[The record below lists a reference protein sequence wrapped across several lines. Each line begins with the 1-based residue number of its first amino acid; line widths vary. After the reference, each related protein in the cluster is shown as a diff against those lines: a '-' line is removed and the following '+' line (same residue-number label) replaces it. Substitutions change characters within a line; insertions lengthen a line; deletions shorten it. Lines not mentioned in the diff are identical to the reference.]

1 MSVIRNS
8 GALTRRLGLAVAA
21 ALAVLALA
29 AAPAGGSDFAP
40 ITDAERALN
49 AAPGDPEAPAV
60 MLFEKGRM
68 KLLEYPRDFYSQLD
82 VEVRLKVLNDRGK
95 EMFGE
100 VEIEHGRHLR
110 LSGFKGRTVLPDG
123 REVPVGED
131 AVFKDVA
138 SRARRV
144 YVTRVAFPAV
154 EPGAIL
160 DYRYTLR
167 WDTFLYLE
175 PWYFAN
181 RVPTL
186 HSEITY
192 VVPPNMGARA
202 WSRQAG
208 RVELRSETEQRAT
221 GREIR
226 IWADGVPAVAEEP
239 FSFPF
244 ADLASRFLMLPL
256 EVSTGGTQVALLK
269 SWDSVCEIASY
280 GYEEARNQKGD
291 AKRKARELTA
301 GIAGGRAKAEAIYR
315 FVRDEIQHDGFIG
328 VFAGSEARI
337 DKVLADRRG
346 SSAEQALVLEE
357 MLDSAGLK
365 PRLVW
370 AANRLDGRIDMETA
384 NPWWFDRVLVMID
397 LDGER
402 VFLDPL
408 DRDLGFG
415 QLAPGFESMQ
425 ALLHHKTRPEVIE
438 LPAAPAAANARRA
451 EVTLTVGEGGG
462 VAGTGTLSLT
472 GHHAWLDL
480 SLRDGNADPA
490 ETWRKKLE
498 SSFDGYRVG
507 EVEVADAQD
516 RRTVTV
522 TWTLDLRE
530 ENVLGDETTLSPS
543 LPVGPQAQP
552 FTLPPERRRTPV
564 QLPFADLEEVDLT
577 VTWPEGW
584 SIESAPPSL
593 AERTPAGVAEQTV
606 EIDEAGR
613 KLIYRRR
620 LEVSGVEF
628 TNSDD
633 YGALRNLIAVVA
645 KADAQ
650 PLVLS
655 VR

>member
-1 MSVIRNS
+1 MSAVRNR
-8 GALTRRLGLAVAA
+8 GALSRRVTPAATAAVV
-21 ALAVLALA
+21 VLALA
-29 AAPAGGSDFAP
+29 TAPAGGADFAP
-40 ITDAERALN
+40 ITDAERALT

-60 MLFEKGRM
+60 VLFEKGRM
-68 KLLEYPRDFYSQLD
+68 KLLEYPRDFFSQLD
-82 VEVRLKVLNDRGK
+82 VEVRVKVFNDRGK

-131 AVFKDVA
+131 AVFEDVA
-138 SRARRV
+138 SRARRF

-175 PWYFAN
+175 PWYFSN

-192 VVPPNMGARA
+192 VVPPNMSARPWA
-202 WSRQAG
+202 RQVN
-208 RVELRSETEQRAT
+208 RVELHTESNSRAT

-226 IWADGVPAVAEEP
+226 VWADGVPAVAEEP

-244 ADLASRFLMLPL
+244 ADLASRYLMLPL
-256 EVSTGGTQVALLK
+256 EVTTGGTQLVLLR
-269 SWDSVCEIASY
+269 SWDTVCEIASY
-280 GYEEARNQKGD
+280 GYGEVRNNKGE

-301 GIAGGRAKAEAIYR
+301 GITGERAKAEAIYR
-315 FVRDEIQHDGFIG
+315 FVRDEIRFDGFIG
-328 VFAGSEARI
+328 VFTGTSGRI

-370 AANRLDGRIDMETA
+370 SANRLDGRIDVEAA
-384 NPWWFDRVLVMID
+384 NPWWFERVLVMVE

-415 QLAPGFESMQ
+415 QLAPGFEGMQ
-425 ALLHHKTRPEVIE
+425 ALLFHKTRPEVIE

-451 EVTLTVGEGGG
+451 EVTLAVGADGGI
-462 VAGTGTLSLT
+462 AGSGTLSLT
-472 GHHAWLDL
+472 GHHAWVDL
-480 SLRDGNADPA
+480 SLRDGDADPA
-490 ETWRKKLE
+490 EAWRRKLE

-507 EVEVADAQD
+507 EVEVADAPD
-516 RRTVTV
+516 RRSVTV

-530 ENVLGDETTLSPS
+530 ENVLDDEATLSPS
-543 LPVGPQAQP
+543 LPVGPQTQL

-564 QLPFADLEEVDLT
+564 QLPFADLEEVDLR

-584 SIESAPPSL
+584 SIEIAPPSMDV
-593 AERTPAGVAEQTV
+593 RTSAGVAEQQV
-606 EIDEAGR
+606 EVDAAAR
-613 KLIYRRR
+613 TLTYRRR
-620 LEVSGVEF
+620 LEVSGIEF
-628 TNSDD
+628 TNSND
-633 YGALRNLIAVVA
+633 YGALRNLIAAAA